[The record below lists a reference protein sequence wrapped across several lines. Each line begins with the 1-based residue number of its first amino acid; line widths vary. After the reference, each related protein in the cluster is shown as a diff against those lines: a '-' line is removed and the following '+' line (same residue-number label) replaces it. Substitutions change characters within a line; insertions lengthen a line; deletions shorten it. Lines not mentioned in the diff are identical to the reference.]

1 MPFILVS
8 DTQELLKL
16 VDELESREDREPVMV
31 LVVDHEA
38 AEVLGAK
45 LAEQPESRVVYVVSR
60 TTADPLLPRLLAL
73 AVAQGVLTEVVS
85 RTAATPVHSL
95 ATCDCQQNG
104 PRPIAVKVFFDT
116 TLHYKAFLPLK
127 GHQWNLLMFC

>member
-16 VDELESREDREPVMV
+16 VAELESREDREPVMV

-45 LAEQPESRVVYVVSR
+45 LAEQPESRVVYV
-60 TTADPLLPRLLAL
+60 
-73 AVAQGVLTEVVS
+73 LTS
-85 RTAATPVHSL
+85 SP
-95 ATCDCQQNG
+95 
-104 PRPIAVKVFFDT
+104 P
-116 TLHYKAFLPLK
+116 
-127 GHQWNLLMFC
+127 